1 MDLASVETLITDL
14 LTVFLPKVVGVIALL
29 VAAWF
34 LAKWASKRVTRSAE
48 KKLDITIARFFG
60 SLVKYGIL
68 IMAFL
73 GCLTMFGFETTSF
86 AAVIGAAGLAI
97 GLAMQGT
104 LSNFSAG
111 LMLLIFRPFKVGD
124 VVSTAGVTGKV
135 VNLALFTTE
144 FDTPDNRRI
153 IVPNGAIFGSTIE
166 NITFH
171 ETRRVDVAV
180 GTEYTADIA
189 TVRNV
194 LLDAVRGLEGTHAEP
209 EPVAYCVELGASSI
223 DWSVRVW
230 ANTADYWAV
239 RERATQAIKKRLD
252 EEGIGIPFPQMDVH
266 IDGQIERP
274 GVQA

>member
-1 MDLASVETLITDL
+1 MDLTAIETLVSDL
-14 LTVFLPKVVGVIALL
+14 VVNFLPKVVGVL
-29 VAAWF
+29 VLVVVAWIV
-34 LAKWASKRVTRSAE
+34 AGWAGKRVTKSAE
-48 KKLDITIARFFG
+48 KRLDLTIARFMG
-60 SLVKYGIL
+60 SLTKYLIL
-68 IMAFL
+68 IMALL
-73 GCLTMFGFETTSF
+73 GCLNIFGFETTSF

-111 LMLLIFRPFKVGD
+111 LMLLIFRPFKVND

-135 VNLALFTTE
+135 MNLNLFTTE

-180 GTEYTADIA
+180 GTDYPADISR
-189 TVRNV
+189 TRDV
-194 LLDAVRGLEGTHAEP
+194 LLNAVKNLEGVHAEP
-209 EPVAYCVELGASSI
+209 APVAYLTELGGSSI

-230 ANTADYWAV
+230 ANTSDYWGV
-239 RERATQAIKKRLD
+239 RENATQAIKNALD
-252 EEGIGIPFPQMDVH
+252 EAGIGIPYPQMDVH
-266 IDGQIERP
+266 LDG
-274 GVQA
+274 GLSSNA

>member
-1 MDLASVETLITDL
+1 MDISNLETLLTDL
-14 LTVFLPKVVGVIALL
+14 LTVFLPKVVGVIVLL
-29 VAAWF
+29 VVAWIV
-34 LAKWASKRVTRSAE
+34 AKWASKRVTRSAE
-48 KKLDITIARFFG
+48 KRLDITIARFFG

-68 IMAFL
+68 VMAFL

-189 TVRNV
+189 TVRGV
-194 LLDAVRGLEGTHAEP
+194 LLDAVRSLEGVHSDP
-209 EPVAYCVELGASSI
+209 EPVAYLTGLGASSI
-223 DWSVRVW
+223 DWSVRMW

-239 RERATQAIKKRLD
+239 RERATQSIKKHLD
-252 EEGIGIPFPQMDVH
+252 AAGIGIPFPQMDVH
-266 IDGQIERP
+266 IDGAIERT
-274 GVQA
+274 V

>member
-1 MDLASVETLITDL
+1 MDLSNLELLATDL
-14 LTVFLPKVVGVIALL
+14 LTVFLPKVVGVIVLL
-29 VAAWF
+29 VLSWIV
-34 LAKWASKRVTRSAE
+34 AKWASKRVTRSAE
-48 KKLDITIARFFG
+48 KRLDITIARFFG

-68 IMAFL
+68 VMAFL

-124 VVSTAGVTGKV
+124 VVSTAGITGKV
-135 VNLALFTTE
+135 VNLALFTTD

-153 IVPNGAIFGSTIE
+153 IVPNGAIFGSTID

-171 ETRRVDVAV
+171 ETRHVDVLV

-189 TVRNV
+189 TVRGV
-194 LLDAVRGLEGTHAEP
+194 LLEAVRSLAGVHAEP
-209 EPVAYCVELGASSI
+209 EPVAYLVELGASSI
-223 DWSVRVW
+223 DWSVRMW
-230 ANTADYWAV
+230 ANTSDFWAV
-239 RERATQAIKKRLD
+239 RERATQSIKKHLD
-252 EEGIGIPFPQMDVH
+252 EAGIGIPFPQMDVH
-266 IDGQIERP
+266 IEGYLERTS
-274 GVQA
+274 V

>member
-1 MDLASVETLITDL
+1 MDLSTLETLLTDL
-14 LTVFLPKVVGVIALL
+14 LTVFLPNVVGVIALL
-29 VAAWF
+29 VVAWIV
-34 LAKWASKRVTRSAE
+34 AKWASKRVTRSAE
-48 KKLDITIARFFG
+48 KRLDITIARFFG

-68 IMAFL
+68 VMAFL

-135 VNLALFTTE
+135 INLALFTTE

-171 ETRRVDVAV
+171 DTRRVDVSV
-180 GTEYTADIA
+180 GTEYTADVA
-189 TVRNV
+189 TVRGV
-194 LLDAVRGLEGTHAEP
+194 LLDAVRSLEGVHSDP
-209 EPVAYCVELGASSI
+209 EPVAYLTELGASSI

-230 ANTADYWAV
+230 ADTADYWAV
-239 RERATQAIKKRLD
+239 RERATQSIKQHLD
-252 EEGIGIPFPQMDVH
+252 AAGIGIPFPQMDVH
-266 IDGQIERP
+266 IDGAIDR
-274 GVQA
+274 GA